1 MENVSDKEVTKKK
14 KRRKRKKST
23 AAVKTTVKT
32 EVKTVKEEKR
42 FNTAELE
49 VIKEEITENLDNSQ
63 QIPQHMFSIKNLFM
77 TVLVTCL
84 IVLLILAGYLAGVFF
99 TLDQELNED
108 IDFGNVNAIEEEKVS
123 VEVAD
128 YEFRVPTGYQ
138 VVDSSSM
145 LKVND
150 MATGYSVEVLEL
162 LNEAKLYEETTI
174 DKYRNELNSNGYVI
188 YASYILDEFE
198 DKFLV
203 YTGVDNLGSEF
214 RIVYSPLK
222 ADLVA
227 KFLVTS
233 EYDKLNDIVYDD
245 VNEMRNK

>member
-23 AAVKTTVKT
+23 AAIKTTVKK
-32 EVKTVKEEKR
+32 EVVKVEEKK

-49 VIKEEITENLDNSQ
+49 IIKEEISENLDNSH

-84 IVLLILAGYLAGVFF
+84 IVLLILAGYLAGVFY
-99 TLDQELNED
+99 TLDQEPNENT
-108 IDFGNVNAIEEEKVS
+108 DFGNVNAIENEKLS
-123 VEVAD
+123 VVVAD
-128 YEFRVPTGYQ
+128 YEFGVPAGYQ
-138 VVDSSSM
+138 VVDSNSM

-150 MATGYSVEVLEL
+150 MSTGYSVDVLEL
-162 LNEAKLYEETTI
+162 LNEAKLYEESTI
-174 DKYRNELNSNGYVI
+174 EKFRNELNSNGYVI

-214 RIVYSPLK
+214 RVVYSPLK

-233 EYDKLNDIVYDD
+233 EYDRLNDIVYED
-245 VNEMRNK
+245 VNEMVNK